1 MRISVD
7 SIKWEEYGQK
17 DRGSSPYT
25 PVGRLAVGDL
35 GIFRYVDADAH
46 DPDGWEVWFG
56 PIVSIEIDSGDA
68 DGEDEHA
75 IFQVLCQDGMV
86 RPFIDYEVWGETLEE
101 YALRLEEGRALCFY
115 EE

>member
-1 MRISVD
+1 MRTSVE
-7 SIKWEEYGQK
+7 SINWN
-17 DRGSSPYT
+17 GSAPCDAPES
-25 PVGRLAVGDL
+25 LAVGEL

-46 DPDGWEVWFG
+46 DPAGWEVWFG
-56 PIVSIEIDSGDA
+56 PIVSIEIDSGDT
-68 DGEDEHA
+68 GGEHA